1 MLTTILKISAITL
14 TIGAVSLTAVAGAY
28 AAPKG
33 QPAISAA
40 EKAWL
45 DRASQNADG
54 GA

>member
-1 MLTTILKISAITL
+1 MLTTILKVSALAL
-14 TIGAVSLTAVAGAY
+14 TIGAVSLTPVAGAY
-28 AAPKG
+28 AAARG

-40 EKAWL
+40 EKAWF

>member
-1 MLTTILKISAITL
+1 MFTKILKVSAL
-14 TIGAVSLTAVAGAY
+14 AATIGATSLAFVAGAA

-33 QPAISAA
+33 QPAVSAA
-40 EKAWL
+40 EKAWM

>member
-1 MLTTILKISAITL
+1 MSTKILKISAL
-14 TIGAVSLTAVAGAY
+14 ALAIGAASLAPVASAY

-40 EKAWL
+40 EKAWM

>member
-1 MLTTILKISAITL
+1 MLTSILKVSALALTL
-14 TIGAVSLTAVAGAY
+14 GAASLAPVAAY

-40 EKAWL
+40 EKAWM
-45 DRASQNADG
+45 DRASQNVDG